1 MDSIIEKARKIL
13 ALAEHGVEGEA
24 KAAKLALNSLLKKHG
39 LTIEDLRNEKRTT
52 REFSIKNHDEI
63 IIFNHCII
71 NRFGC
76 KSHVWEHH
84 YMLKGDYRH
93 IYADMTDIEY
103 LDFKPFF
110 EFHIR
115 QYRKELKKMLETVQ
129 TAYIHKHDLFDRTS
143 EQGQN
148 AEDGGDIDM
157 QELYRLMQVM
167 EAMESTSYYK
177 TLSE

>member
-1 MDSIIEKARKIL
+1 
-13 ALAEHGVEGEA
+13 
-24 KAAKLALNSLLKKHG
+24 
-39 LTIEDLRNEKRTT
+39 
-52 REFSIKNHDEI
+52 
-63 IIFNHCII
+63 
-71 NRFGC
+71 
-76 KSHVWEHH
+76 
-84 YMLKGDYRH
+84 
-93 IYADMTDIEY
+93 MTDIEY